1 MPRAMPFAV
10 GAASCLVLVLLTIA
24 FVDRPVAFWVHGLA
38 PAGATRE
45 ALIWMQDIAALPGYA
60 AMPVVAIAGIWRASG
75 YPLVA
80 WANTWLLAEASYLI
94 ADGLKNELKYGFG
107 RAWPETWVA
116 HNPSLIHD
124 GVFGFFPFHGG
135 AGWASFP
142 SGHMTAVTAF
152 TVVIALCWR
161 PGWVLVAVAS
171 GLVAIGLLG
180 LDYHFVSDMIAGS
193 ALGSGVALGL
203 VRLSAQTER

>member
-1 MPRAMPFAV
+1 MSRAMPFAV
-10 GAASCLVLVLLTIA
+10 GAASCVVLVLLAIA
-24 FVDRPVAFWVHGLA
+24 FVDRPVAFWAHSLSPTGFVHV
-38 PAGATRE
+38 
-45 ALIWMQDIAALPGYA
+45 ALVWMQDIAGLPGYA
-60 AMPVVAIAGIWRASG
+60 AVPVIAVAGIWRASG
-75 YPLVA
+75 WPLVA
-80 WANTWLLAEASYLI
+80 WADTWLVAEASYLI

-107 RAWPETWVA
+107 RTWPETWVA
-116 HNPSLIHD
+116 HNPSLIQD

-135 AGWASFP
+135 LGWASFP

-152 TVVIALCWR
+152 TVVIALRWR
-161 PGWVLVAVAS
+161 PGWVLAAVAS
-171 GLVAIGLLG
+171 GLVAAGLIG

>member
-1 MPRAMPFAV
+1 MPFAV
-10 GAASCLVLVLLTIA
+10 GAASCVVLVLLAIA
-24 FVDRPVAFWVHGLA
+24 FVDRPVAFWAHSLA
-38 PAGATRE
+38 PTGSVHV
-45 ALIWMQDIAALPGYA
+45 ALIWMQDIAGLPGYA
-60 AMPVVAIAGIWRASG
+60 AVPVIALAGIWRASG
-75 YPLVA
+75 WRLVA
-80 WANTWLLAEASYLI
+80 WADTWLVAEASYLI
-94 ADGLKNELKYGFG
+94 AEGLKNELKYGFG
-107 RAWPETWVA
+107 RTWPETWVA
-116 HNPSLIHD
+116 HNPSLIQD

-135 AGWASFP
+135 PGWASFP

-152 TVVIALCWR
+152 TVVIALRWR

-171 GLVAIGLLG
+171 GLVAAGLIG